1 MENLKNV
8 KLYDISGRWIELD
21 NYPHFVIVVGEKEQ
35 GEIICEF
42 GVLDKTKF
50 KRTAETYHIQS
61 FSEMP
66 KIEENLNE
74 RGCVFFC
81 SFKKNDPDNTFVL
94 FPMLVKHKL
103 EGKANEN
110 EEIYIACE
118 LKMPQSGELQVELL
132 QVKLSDVNEAGF
144 RIGESFYRVGVLENR
159 GNILRK
165 Q

>member
-8 KLYDISGRWIELD
+8 KLYDISGRRIELD
-21 NYPHFVIVVGEKEQ
+21 DYPHFVIVVGEKEQ

-50 KRTAETYHIQS
+50 KRTAETCHIQS

-81 SFKKNDPDNTFVL
+81 SFKKNDPDNTFVT

-144 RIGESFYRVGVLENR
+144 RIGESFYRVGVLE
-159 GNILRK
+159 K
-165 Q
+165 

>member
-8 KLYDISGRWIELD
+8 KLYDISGRRIELD

-159 GNILRK
+159 GNIL
-165 Q
+165 